1 MKHFQA
7 MIFPFRLLKIFSTL
21 VKRMLRFSVLKKKR
35 GKTNILLVTACEEA
49 RDYRIFFLTTLLRLV
64 LRKWISLHLDVV
76 YM

>member
-1 MKHFQA
+1 
-7 MIFPFRLLKIFSTL
+7 
-21 VKRMLRFSVLKKKR
+21 MLRFSVLKKKR

-49 RDYRIFFLTTLLRLV
+49 RDYRIFFFTTLLRLV